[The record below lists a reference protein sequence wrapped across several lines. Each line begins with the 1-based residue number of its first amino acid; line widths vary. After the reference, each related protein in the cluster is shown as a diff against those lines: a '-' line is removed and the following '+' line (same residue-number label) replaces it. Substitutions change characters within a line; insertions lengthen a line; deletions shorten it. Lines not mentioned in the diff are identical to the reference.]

1 MPTAAWSCVNV
12 LSFRAAQSHIG
23 YRGDY
28 LSWRG
33 LEGGR
38 PIGVNLRRGG
48 AANSSPP
55 PCGEGLGVGVVRGG
69 TALPQPP
76 DPPPRP
82 SPSRNRVYAGFGH
95 SIKRSKSA
103 TADFDWG
110 RETRRHC
117 HRISQRLWEVRARQ
131 RAGKGGTAFQH
142 ARRGCR
148 PNPDRLRRSDPPPPG
163 ALQRRVEANSL
174 FVAKRFPVPR
184 RTGNLPQ
191 RLDIALQ
198 KRSARLR
205 NSGETGEN
213 PRVPC

>member
-1 MPTAAWSCVNV
+1 MMPTAAWSCVNV

-110 RETRRHC
+110 RETRRQGSTVAPEAVGEGASRC
-117 HRISQRLWEVRARQ
+117 PRLNGPVRPLCLEDQ
-131 RAGKGGTAFQH
+131 L
-142 ARRGCR
+142 
-148 PNPDRLRRSDPPPPG
+148 RL
-163 ALQRRVEANSL
+163 L
-174 FVAKRFPVPR
+174 PR
-184 RTGNLPQ
+184 H
-191 RLDIALQ
+191 
-198 KRSARLR
+198 
-205 NSGETGEN
+205 
-213 PRVPC
+213 

>member
-1 MPTAAWSCVNV
+1 MHLESVAETLQTGDRVAKSAHNLTTQERAGGSMCRQDLRIGSRTNRT
-12 LSFRAAQSHIG
+12 LARAAFAAAVTLVGAS
-23 YRGDY
+23 
-28 LSWRG
+28 
-33 LEGGR
+33 
-38 PIGVNLRRGG
+38 LRRNS
-48 AANSSPP
+48 AANSSSP

-95 SIKRSKSA
+95 STKRSKSA

-117 HRISQRLWEVRARQ
+117 HRISQCLWEVRARQ

-163 ALQRRVEANSL
+163 GPPEEGGGE
-174 FVAKRFPVPR
+174 FPVR
-184 RTGNLPQ
+184 RKKIPC
-191 RLDIALQ
+191 
-198 KRSARLR
+198 SAPNRE
-205 NSGETGEN
+205 SSAT
-213 PRVPC
+213 P

>member
-1 MPTAAWSCVNV
+1 MMPTAAWSCVNV

-28 LSWRG
+28 LSWRS

-55 PCGEGLGVGVVRGG
+55 PCGVGVVRGG

-117 HRISQRLWEVRARQ
+117 HRISQCLWEVRARQ

-163 ALQRRVEANSL
+163 GPPEEGGGE
-174 FVAKRFPVPR
+174 FPVR
-184 RTGNLPQ
+184 RKKIPC
-191 RLDIALQ
+191 
-198 KRSARLR
+198 SAPNRE
-205 NSGETGEN
+205 SSAT
-213 PRVPC
+213 P